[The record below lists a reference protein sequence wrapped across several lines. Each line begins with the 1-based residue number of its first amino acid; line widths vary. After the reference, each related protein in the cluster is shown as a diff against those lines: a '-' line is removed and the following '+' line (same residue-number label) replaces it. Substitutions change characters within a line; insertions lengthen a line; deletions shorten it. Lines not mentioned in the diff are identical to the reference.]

1 MTDDRIGDGATAIQ
15 AAVAAGRTSTADV
28 VAEHVERCRAAHA
41 RLNALIQPRYEEAL
55 GEAARAVGSGP
66 LAGVPVSVK
75 ECFPVAG
82 LRTTLGITGRKG
94 CRDSSDAPIVSRLR
108 EAGAV
113 VMGKS
118 NVPQA
123 LYLHETDNPVWGR
136 TIHPRFADRGPGGSS
151 GGDAA
156 LVAAGCVAVGL
167 GNDLAGS
174 IRQPAHACGIVGFLP
189 RAASIGRGGAFE
201 TMPGLVGER
210 SRCGFLARTVD
221 DVATVWRA
229 VSPDALPR
237 AASALGTPGR
247 RPLRVG
253 WWNDAGPLEASE
265 AVRRAVALAV
275 DRLRAG
281 GHIVTEID
289 PDIALEAAWIHLAL
303 LSADG
308 GADVRRLFAGERPI
322 EPVRRLLGL
331 AGVPG
336 WGRRLLA
343 GACAWG
349 GRRLEATALGRTGP
363 RSGGRLASVLA
374 GRGEIDRV
382 VDGWGACH
390 DAIVCPV
397 SALPALL
404 HGTAWRMVLA
414 AAPCLLAN
422 LVDLAAGTVP
432 VTTVLPGEESGR
444 AWSAD
449 PIERLA
455 KRTDSGSAGL
465 PVGVQVI
472 SLGRCVGA
480 AEETALDVMRT
491 IEDGVVSHAASR

>member
-1 MTDDRIGDGATAIQ
+1 MAGDRIGDGATAIQ
-15 AAVAAGRTSTADV
+15 AAVTTGRTGIVDV
-28 VAEHVERCRAAHA
+28 VAEHVDRCRAAHA

-55 GEAARAVGSGP
+55 GEGARAAGSGA

-75 ECFPVAG
+75 ECFAVAG
-82 LRTTLGITGRKG
+82 LRTTLGIVGRSG
-94 CRDSSDAPIVSRLR
+94 CRDSADAPIVSRLR

-136 TIHPRFADRGPGGSS
+136 TSHPRSADRGPGGSS

-189 RAASIGRGGAFE
+189 RAATVGGGGAFE
-201 TMPGLVGER
+201 TMPGLVGQR
-210 SRCGFLARTVD
+210 SRCGLLARTVD
-221 DVATVWRA
+221 DVATAWRA
-229 VSPDALPR
+229 VSPASASR
-237 AASALGTPGR
+237 AAEARGAPRHRT
-247 RPLRVG
+247 LRVG
-253 WWNDAGPLEASE
+253 WWHHAGPLEASD
-265 AVRRAVALAV
+265 AVRRAVTLSV

-281 GHIVTEID
+281 GHIVTEVD

-349 GRRLEATALGRTGP
+349 GRRLEAMALRRTGP
-363 RSGGRLASVLA
+363 RSGGRLASIL
-374 GRGEIDRV
+374 GRRGEIDRV
-382 VDGWGACH
+382 VEGWGSGH

-404 HGTAWRMVLA
+404 HGTAWRLVLA

-444 AWSAD
+444 GWSSD

-455 KRTDSGSAGL
+455 RRTDSGSTGL

-472 SLGRCVGA
+472 ALAREVGV
-480 AEETALDVMRT
+480 AEETALDVMRA
-491 IEDGVVSHAASR
+491 IEDGAVSHAASR